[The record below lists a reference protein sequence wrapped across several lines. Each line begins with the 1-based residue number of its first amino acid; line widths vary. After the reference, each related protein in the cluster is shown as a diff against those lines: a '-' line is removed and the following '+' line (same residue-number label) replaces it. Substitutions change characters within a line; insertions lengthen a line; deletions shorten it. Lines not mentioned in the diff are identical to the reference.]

1 MILWVEPKMII
12 FVPFLACFA
21 ALLKALKWIL
31 ACVMGLIGWELV
43 WPPVLIDNP
52 ETSRTDEKCGTWPA

>member
-1 MILWVEPKMII
+1 MII

-21 ALLKALKWIL
+21 ALKWIL

-52 ETSRTDEKCGTWPA
+52 ETSSTDEKCGTWPA

>member
-1 MILWVEPKMII
+1 MII